1 MATWNT
7 TITNKGLALL
17 TKQVAG
23 STLTFTKIASGSG
36 TVPIVNLKEQ
46 TAVSNIKQTLAN
58 EGIIVDGNQYTIT
71 VILSN
76 TSVTTAYNLSQIGIY
91 ATDPDEGEILF
102 AISQIDTPRQI
113 PTNSNSPGF
122 SLEFAFTFNNEA
134 GTNVEITP
142 TLAGYV
148 TREELDNMIE
158 LGTDIEE

>member
-7 TITNKGLALL
+7 TITNKGLSLL

-23 STLTFTKIASGSG
+23 STLTFTKIVSGSG

-58 EGIIVDGNQYTIT
+58 EGIIVDGQQFTIT

-76 TSVTTAYNLSQIGIY
+76 TSVTTSYNLSQIGIY

-102 AISQIDTPRQI
+102 AIAQIDEPRKI
-113 PTNSNSPGF
+113 PTSDNSPRF
-122 SLEFAFTFNNEA
+122 SLEFAFTFNNSA
-134 GTNVEITP
+134 GVDVEITP
-142 TLAGYV
+142 TFAGYA
-148 TREELDNMIE
+148 TREELTNMIE
-158 LGTDIEE
+158 LGTDITE

>member
-76 TSVTTAYNLSQIGIY
+76 TSVTTSYNLSQIGIY

-102 AISQIDTPRQI
+102 AIAQIDEPRKI
-113 PTNSNSPGF
+113 PTSDNSPGF
-122 SLEFAFTFNNEA
+122 SLEFAFTFNNSA
-134 GTNVEITP
+134 GVDVEITP
-142 TLAGYV
+142 TFAGYA

-158 LGTDIEE
+158 LGSDITE